1 MNKIAVINSTSD
13 GSTGQLA
20 RKIIE
25 SYEGE
30 GRLFCFY
37 GKKYDNVT
45 LIKINRIKDIASH
58 SISRIDGKDGFH
70 YKALT
75 KKLVKELEAYKP
87 DIIHLHNLHGY
98 YLNMPILFDYINKNN
113 LKVIWTFHD
122 FYPLTGR
129 CAVPQEC
136 ELFLNGCNSKCP
148 NRNNYPYAIIHKEH
162 KIFLEKKKLLS
173 SIKDLKIV
181 TPSNF
186 LAEYVKKSYLNKYDI
201 EVIHNGIDLNKFKY
215 KQSDL
220 KEKLG
225 ISKDKIV
232 LLDVMLPISV
242 HKGIAYINKLANEL
256 DDQYQI
262 LLIGRNDD
270 NIPLSKK
277 IIHIPFVKQEELHL
291 YYSIADLFINTTISD
306 NYPTVDMEAIACF
319 LPVVSFDTGGSKE
332 IVTSDVGKIVTK
344 KDYESFKKEIE
355 LTLKNPPKKEN
366 FSSRRNEFDEKL
378 MVNKYIKFY
387 R

>member
-25 SYEGE
+25 NYEGE

-37 GKKYDNVT
+37 GNKYDNVT

-113 LKVIWTFHD
+113 LKVVWTFHD

-162 KIFLEKKKLLS
+162 KMFLKKKKLLS

-215 KQSDL
+215 EQSDL

-332 IVTSDVGKIVTK
+332 IVTSDVGKIVAK
-344 KDYESFKKEIE
+344 KDYKSFKKEIE

-378 MVNKYIKFY
+378 MVNKYLKFY
-387 R
+387 Q

>member
-1 MNKIAVINSTSD
+1 
-13 GSTGQLA
+13 
-20 RKIIE
+20 
-25 SYEGE
+25 
-30 GRLFCFY
+30 
-37 GKKYDNVT
+37 
-45 LIKINRIKDIASH
+45 
-58 SISRIDGKDGFH
+58 
-70 YKALT
+70 
-75 KKLVKELEAYKP
+75 
-87 DIIHLHNLHGY
+87 
-98 YLNMPILFDYINKNN
+98 
-113 LKVIWTFHD
+113 
-122 FYPLTGR
+122 
-129 CAVPQEC
+129 
-136 ELFLNGCNSKCP
+136 
-148 NRNNYPYAIIHKEH
+148 
-162 KIFLEKKKLLS
+162 
-173 SIKDLKIV
+173 
-181 TPSNF
+181 
-186 LAEYVKKSYLNKYDI
+186 
-201 EVIHNGIDLNKFKY
+201 
-215 KQSDL
+215 
-220 KEKLG
+220 
-225 ISKDKIV
+225 
-232 LLDVMLPISV
+232 MLPISV

-378 MVNKYIKFY
+378 MVNKYLKY
-387 R
+387 YQ

>member
-25 SYEGE
+25 NYKGK

-37 GKKYDNVT
+37 GNKYDNVT

-113 LKVIWTFHD
+113 LKVVWTFHD

-136 ELFLNGCNSKCP
+136 ELFVNGCNSKCP
-148 NRNNYPYAIIHKEH
+148 NRSNYPYAIVHKEH
-162 KIFLEKKKLLS
+162 KMFLKKKKLLS
-173 SIKDLKIV
+173 SIKNLKIV

-215 KQSDL
+215 EQSDL

-378 MVNKYIKFY
+378 MVNKYLKY
-387 R
+387 YQ